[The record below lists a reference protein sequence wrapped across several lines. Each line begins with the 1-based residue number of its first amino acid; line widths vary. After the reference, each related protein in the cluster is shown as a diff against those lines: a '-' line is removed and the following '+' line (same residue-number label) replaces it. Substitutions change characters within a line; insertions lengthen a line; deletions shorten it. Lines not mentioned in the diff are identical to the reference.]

1 MKDII
6 GVWFLDVDVVISI
19 LEELG
24 NNMALALGM
33 AVLLIVM

>member
-6 GVWFLDVDVVISI
+6 GVWFLDVDVVVSM

-24 NNMALALGM
+24 DNIALALGIRF
-33 AVLLIVM
+33 LLIVM